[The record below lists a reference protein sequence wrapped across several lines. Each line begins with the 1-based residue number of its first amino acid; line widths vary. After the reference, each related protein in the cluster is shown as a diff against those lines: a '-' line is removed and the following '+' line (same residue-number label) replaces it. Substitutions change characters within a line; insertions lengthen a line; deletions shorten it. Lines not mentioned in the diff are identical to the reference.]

1 MCREAAM
8 NNKLVQSMA
17 LSAFTGMLVLLT
29 GCGGGGGGDDGDVG
43 DVAGIGG
50 TGFILAGP
58 IDGFGSIFVNGIE
71 IETDSSEIDLDGQS
85 GSEDDLRLGMYV
97 VVTGTVDDS
106 GQRSTASLVSY
117 DDDLQGPI
125 SAIIE
130 NSAGDEKTLTILGVQ
145 VTVDKL
151 VTVFDDVSY
160 DSLLVGDLV
169 EVSGYVQSTDTIRA
183 TRIEK
188 KENFVSGVSEIEL
201 KGSVTGLTGT
211 TFTVNSFTV
220 DASSADLSDLP
231 GATLRNGQFVE
242 VKGTLSGNTIVA
254 TRIELE
260 DDDFADTDNFSIEGI
275 VSDFSSNASFKVA
288 GTQVD
293 ASNAVFTPAGL
304 NIANG
309 MEVQAE
315 GSIVNG
321 VLVADRVESRDSEVR
336 ISARVS
342 SVSMTSSSI
351 TLDLVN
357 GAVTVKV
364 DNSTRMKDST
374 DAVEV
379 LTLGDISAGD
389 YLEVAAEPQTLVAS
403 EIERDEA
410 DDVELRGSVDSFV
423 VDSSIT
429 ILGVSYSVVGADF
442 EGINDNPL
450 SSSQFFSQLA
460 VGDIVGIKDEEPADG
475 LADEVEFED

>member
-1 MCREAAM
+1 MCREAVM
-8 NNKLVQSMA
+8 NNKMVQAMA
-17 LSAFTGMLVLLT
+17 LSLFTGLLVLLT

-50 TGFILAGP
+50 TGFVLAGP

-85 GSEDDLRLGMYV
+85 GSENDLRLGMYV

-125 SAIIE
+125 SDISE
-130 NSAGDEKTLTILGVQ
+130 NTAGVEKTLTVLGVQ

-151 VTVFDDVSY
+151 VTVFDDVTY
-160 DSLLVGDLV
+160 DSLAVGDLV
-169 EVSGYVQSTDTIRA
+169 EVSGYVQSTAAIRA

-188 KENFVSGVSEIEL
+188 KENFVAGVSEIEV

-211 TFTVNSFTV
+211 SFTLNSFSV

-231 GATLRNGQFVE
+231 GATLSSGQFVE

-260 DDDFADTDNFSIEGI
+260 DDDFGDTDNFSIEGI
-275 VSDFSSNASFKVA
+275 VSDVSSNASFKVA

-336 ISARVS
+336 ISARVT

-374 DAVEV
+374 DAVDV

-410 DDVELRGSVDSFV
+410 DDIELRGPVDSFV

-450 SSSQFFSQLA
+450 SSAQFFSQLA
-460 VGDIVGIKDEEPADG
+460 VGNIVEIKDEDPADG
-475 LADEVEFED
+475 LADEVELED

>member
-1 MCREAAM
+1 M
-8 NNKLVQSMA
+8 NNKLFQTIA
-17 LSAFTGMLVLLT
+17 LSVCTGLAVLLA
-29 GCGGGGGGDDGDVG
+29 GCGGGGGGDGDVG

-71 IETDSSEIDLDGQS
+71 IETDTSEIDLDGQS

-106 GQRSTASLVSY
+106 GQRSEASLVSY

-125 SAIIE
+125 SAISA
-130 NSAGDEKTLTILGVQ
+130 NSVGDQKTLAILGVQ
-145 VTVDKL
+145 VIVDKL

-160 DSLLVGDLV
+160 ESLAVGDVV
-169 EVSGYVQSTDTIRA
+169 EVSGYVESADTIRA

-188 KENFVSGVSEIEL
+188 KEDFVAGVSEVEL
-201 KGSVTGLTGT
+201 KGSVTGLAGT
-211 TFTVNSFTV
+211 TFTINSFTV

-242 VKGTLSGNTIVA
+242 VKGTLNGNTIIA

-260 DDDFADTDNFSIEGI
+260 DDDFDDTDNFSIEGI
-275 VSDFSSNASFKVA
+275 VSNFSSNASFKVA
-288 GTQVD
+288 DTQVD
-293 ASNAVFTPAGL
+293 AGNAVFTPAGL

-315 GSIVNG
+315 GSIING

-336 ISARVS
+336 ISAQVR
-342 SVSMTSSSI
+342 SVSTADSSI
-351 TLDLVN
+351 TMDLVN
-357 GAVTVKV
+357 GTVTVKIG
-364 DNSTRMKDST
+364 NSTRMKDST

-379 LTLGDISAGD
+379 LTLGDIGAGD

-410 DDVELRGSVDSFV
+410 DDTELRGPIDSFV
-423 VDSSIT
+423 VDGSIT
-429 ILGVSYSVVGADF
+429 ILGVSYIVVGADF
-442 EGINDNPL
+442 EDINDNTVN
-450 SSSQFFSQLA
+450 SAQFFSQLA
-460 VGDIVGIKDEEPADG
+460 VGDIVEIKDEYPADG
-475 LADEVEFED
+475 LADEVSVED